1 MGVSQNLT
9 LVFSKDDTSDQTVD
23 VQQITLKLNAQAQY
37 IELEDRILAQG
48 NLEGLINDDEDDYR
62 ILDSLPV
69 DVTPKQG
76 RIFNQLISSIEI
88 VGFNITAVP
97 AITNLT
103 YFMNQSF
110 FLQNKG
116 RQKDTEKVD
125 LLTS

>member
-9 LVFSKDDTSDQTVD
+9 LVFSKDDASDQTVD